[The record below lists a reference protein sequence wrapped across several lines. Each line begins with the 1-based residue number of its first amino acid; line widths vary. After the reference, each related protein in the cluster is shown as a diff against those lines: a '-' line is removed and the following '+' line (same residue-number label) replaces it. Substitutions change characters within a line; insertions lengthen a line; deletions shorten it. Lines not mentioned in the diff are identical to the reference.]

1 MSNETRS
8 SFPRTRI
15 PWVSVLCALLRGTAS
30 LQEHILELF
39 RTGQLKGSSRVLIED
54 VARGTLGFPM
64 VQQFERLQILFYQ
77 PVAIHLALA
86 KGEEEKAKEMQD
98 RLDRWRV
105 QFEELYGEP
114 PTKRVNLGVLKRH
127 TDRLCKLSRN

>member
-8 SFPRTRI
+8 SFPRTKI
-15 PWVSVLCALLRGTAS
+15 PWVSVLCALLRGTAT

-39 RTGQLKGSSRVLIED
+39 RTGQLKGASRVLIED
-54 VARGTLGFPM
+54 VAKGDPGLPM

-98 RLDRWRV
+98 QLIRWSV

-114 PTKRVNLGVLKRH
+114 PTKGVNMGVLKRH
-127 TDRLCKLSRN
+127 ADRLCELSRN